1 MSNHASRARRT
12 DPMREVDLM
21 LLEDALM
28 RQNVQ
33 TSRTAVG
40 LQTACMTI
48 FALFLFGLFFY
59 SLTHREFVVAAAS
72 GIAPASVGSVPGQ
85 AGLPQP

>member
-28 RQNVQ
+28 RQNVP

-48 FALFLFGLFFY
+48 LALFLFGLFLY
-59 SLTHREFVVAAAS
+59 SVTHRESVVAS
-72 GIAPASVGSVPGQ
+72 ASVRSPT
-85 AGLPQP
+85 AHSNLPMP